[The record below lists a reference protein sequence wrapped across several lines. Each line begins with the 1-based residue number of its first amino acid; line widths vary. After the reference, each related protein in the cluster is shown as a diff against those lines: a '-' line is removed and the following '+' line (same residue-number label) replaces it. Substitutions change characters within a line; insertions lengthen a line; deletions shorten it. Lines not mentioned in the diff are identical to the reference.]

1 MTAVEGITKL
11 FNAMG
16 QVQKETLDEI
26 VKMGISDN
34 LKAMQPKKRQFKKK
48 GGAKKGFLDR
58 KF

>member
-11 FNAMG
+11 FNAMS

-34 LKAMQPKKRQFKKK
+34 LKASKPKKRQLKKK
-48 GGAKKGFLDR
+48 GGTKKGFLDR